1 MSFLIII
8 LQNAL
13 AASFEGIII
22 KNIIPSSPENNHKI
36 LRNIELNTFDGLVIN
51 FQVIKIED
59 TNYIKVNANSDNSI
73 RKELKS
79 DGEKIINIP
88 SMKIFKDIEKEALD
102 LEFTKN
108 WLYEFDK
115 NTMNEFQK
123 NKEDIIKKN
132 RNYTFNKEKLF
143 FLFSKILS
151 TPSRNVSSKKK

>member
-1 MSFLIII
+1 MPKGYEFLNNYS
-8 LQNAL
+8 QNAI

-22 KNIIPSSPENNHKI
+22 KNIIPSSPESNHKI

-59 TNYIKVNANSDNSI
+59 TNYIKINANSDKSI

-88 SMKIFKDIEKEALD
+88 SMKIFKDIEKEAFD
-102 LEFTKN
+102 LQITRN
-108 WLYEFDK
+108 WLYEFDE

-123 NKEDIIKKN
+123 NKRDIIKK
-132 RNYTFNKEKLF
+132 K
-143 FLFSKILS
+143 
-151 TPSRNVSSKKK
+151 